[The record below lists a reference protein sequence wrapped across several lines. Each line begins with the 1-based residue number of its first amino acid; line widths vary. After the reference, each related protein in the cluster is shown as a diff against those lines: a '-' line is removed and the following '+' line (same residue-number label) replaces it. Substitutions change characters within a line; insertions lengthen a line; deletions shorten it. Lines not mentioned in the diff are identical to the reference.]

1 MRITS
6 LPVARISLLALGPV
20 LWRGPRPLWRVLA
33 TSSLALTCS
42 WTSQVPVSCVHKRRG
57 KPPAVPCCLFHG
69 LSAEAAAPLIKGR
82 QFQPS
87 VRVRAASYEL
97 RVIQRIFN
105 SSFLSCFNNVPSLIL
120 PFPVRIKFLPPSD
133 IRKIR
138 AGSLEL
144 AVNRSSK
151 LLAWLSAVFV
161 DLRRFGAPGPAL
173 DALQCA
179 QLCLSLPHFRKAF
192 SGKLGSLAVGL
203 R

>member
-6 LPVARISLLALGPV
+6 LPVTRISLLALGRV
-20 LWRGPRPLWRVLA
+20 LWRGPRPMWRALAASSPGSHVLLYLPGPHIVC
-33 TSSLALTCS
+33 T
-42 WTSQVPVSCVHKRRG
+42 PKRRG
-57 KPPAVPCCLFHG
+57 KPPAVPCCFFHG
-69 LSAEAAAPLIKGR
+69 LSDEVAAPLIKGS

-105 SSFLSCFNNVPSLIL
+105 SSFLFCFNNVPSLIL
-120 PFPVRIKFLPPSD
+120 PFPVRIMFLPPSD

-151 LLAWLSAVFV
+151 LLARLSAVF
-161 DLRRFGAPGPAL
+161 DLRRFGALGPAL

-179 QLCLSLPHFRKAF
+179 ELCLSLPLFRKAF
-192 SGKLGSLAVGL
+192 SG
-203 R
+203 